1 MNKNELPLYMTV
13 EEVAELLRVS
23 RSAAYEYVRRGD
35 IPSIR
40 IGRFIRVPRDLLL
53 SMKQNFE
60 LPQQNNSSNIMRGG
74 TDDGTWTHKKI
85 QRQA

>member
-23 RSAAYEYVRRGD
+23 RSAACEYVRRGD

-40 IGRFIRVPRDLLL
+40 VGRFIRVPRDRLL
-53 SMKQNFE
+53 SMKQDFE
-60 LPQQNNSSNIMRGG
+60 DTLQNTSSNTTRGDTNNG
-74 TDDGTWTHKKI
+74 TRTHQEV
-85 QRQA
+85 QRQT